1 MKKVNI
7 EVVIGSNYGD
17 EGKGLA
23 SAMIAYGSKT
33 DKCLTVLYNGG
44 AQRGHTVE
52 SKDTEG
58 FRHVCHSIGAGTAIN
73 KSDTFYNK
81 HFMINPYI
89 FLEEKAILNYHN
101 RVWVDP
107 RCQITTPYDIM
118 INRELEYFRSKN
130 RHGSCGLGI
139 FETFNRVNHK
149 YIFTYSDIRDFDST
163 KNLVLTLRDNY
174 FIDRINELK
183 EEKSMSFSNEFYS
196 SFYSEDLLDNF
207 IDTLISFKHNT
218 YIAYLSQIV
227 EYYDTIIYEGAQG
240 LMLDMDNMEDWPHLT
255 PSKTGSSWVIEELK
269 EIKDI
274 VEMDINT
281 YYITRTYLTRHGAGS
296 LEREADPK
304 KMLKEYIIDKTNMP
318 NPWQETLR
326 YARMDSKRTLSFI
339 QKDQSL
345 WNELK
350 CNFHLVVTHWNELPD
365 ISGILLSEKS
375 FKDICVLSSPYYDI

>member
-7 EVVIGSNYGD
+7 EIVIGSNYGD

-23 SAMIAYGSKT
+23 SAMIAHESKT
-33 DKCLTVLYNGG
+33 DKCLTILYNGG

-58 FRHVCHSIGAGTAIN
+58 FRHVCHSIGAGTVIN

-89 FLEEKAILNYHN
+89 FLEEKAILGYHN

-183 EEKSMSFSNEFYS
+183 EEKNMSFSNEFYS

-218 YIAYLSQIV
+218 YITYLSQIV

-269 EIKDI
+269 EIKD
-274 VEMDINT
+274 VVGMNINVN
-281 YYITRTYLTRHGAGS
+281 YITRTYLTRHGAGP
-296 LEREADPK
+296 LEREVDPK

-326 YARMDSKRTLSFI
+326 YARMNSKRTLGFI

-350 CNFHLVVTHWNELPD
+350 CNFNLVVTHWNELPD
-365 ISGILLSEKS
+365 ISGTFLSEKS
-375 FKDICVLSSPYYDI
+375 FKSIYVLGSPYYDI